1 MSREDGT
8 ATSGHSS
15 TAQWQSFEMRMRQR
29 RLERCLLRAETA
41 LEAGNADDARAAIE
55 EARVLDPSA
64 PEFEALSAAVVERQ
78 QAAQRDAVRHKRGLV
93 AAAALLLITTAAG
106 VGIWQRLYTPLTP
119 VAVETSGIPATPQA
133 TVALASAPLP
143 NTQADVVS
151 DQVVA
156 SSTTKPGSTES
167 PEPVIPT
174 VGSAVPLVAP
184 TAGQEVAIALPVI
197 PDSARNTPDL
207 AAPVPGLPLPAL
219 PEVKSVSLP
228 APAANPTPAVDE
240 EAGVR
245 ATLTKYEMAYSGL
258 DVSAAQAIW
267 PGVDA
272 RALAR
277 AFEGLA
283 SQRVSLGSCS
293 VAIEGASAR
302 ADCKGTATWTPKI
315 GGGTHSESRNL
326 RFELQNVGGEWQIV
340 RADVR

>member
-1 MSREDGT
+1 
-8 ATSGHSS
+8 
-15 TAQWQSFEMRMRQR
+15 MRMRQR
-29 RLERCLLRAETA
+29 RLERCLLRAEAA
-41 LEAGNADDARAAIE
+41 LEAGNADDARAAIA

-78 QAAQRDAVRHKRGLV
+78 QAARRDRGRRVRRLV
-93 AAAALLLITTAAG
+93 AAAALLVVTTVAG
-106 VGIWQRLYTPLTP
+106 VGVWQRSNTPLTP
-119 VAVETSGIPATPQA
+119 VAVATSGIPATSPSP
-133 TVALASAPLP
+133 VALASAPLP

-151 DQVVA
+151 DQTVT
-156 SSTTKPGSTES
+156 STTTKPGSFES
-167 PEPVIPT
+167 PEPIIPT
-174 VGSAVPLVAP
+174 VGSAVPFVA
-184 TAGQEVAIALPVI
+184 TAAGQEVAIAIPVL
-197 PDSARNTPDL
+197 PDSGRNPPDL
-207 AAPVPGLPLPAL
+207 AAPVPALPLPTL
-219 PEVKSVSLP
+219 PELKSVSPP
-228 APAANPTPAVDE
+228 ASAANPTPAVDE

-293 VAIEGASAR
+293 VAIKGASAR